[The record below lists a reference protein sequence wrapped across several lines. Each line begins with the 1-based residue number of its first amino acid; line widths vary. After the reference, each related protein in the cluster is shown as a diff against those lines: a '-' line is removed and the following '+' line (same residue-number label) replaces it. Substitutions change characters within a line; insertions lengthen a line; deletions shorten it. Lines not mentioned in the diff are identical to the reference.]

1 MNPQRWTRATTSA
14 RVRHWLGWAAFTLVV
29 VAVVLTLGVGM
40 VAMLGRG
47 GDDRT
52 WSRWSNVGQAFGALT
67 AIVSGLALAALVVTF
82 VMQFRELQ
90 AQRAELALQR
100 ELAGRV
106 EGHLHRSAEAE
117 LRTLHMDLL
126 KLAMN
131 DRQLA
136 AVWPPFPGVTEEQN
150 RQFLYAN
157 LVLQHTWLQKS
168 LGLSSKAETQSNLRY
183 LFASPLIREYWRA
196 TEPSRASVYVAGSTE
211 FLSARMADEIC
222 REYEAVLA
230 CAEMRSRQD
239 EPAEV
244 AHELGKRNR
253 PAGQQSS

>member
-1 MNPQRWTRATTSA
+1 MNPQRWTRATTFT
-14 RVRHWLGWAAFTLVV
+14 RVQRWLGWAAFTVVV
-29 VAVVLTLGVGM
+29 VAVVLTLGVAM

-52 WSRWSNVGQAFGALT
+52 WSRWSNVGQAFGVLT

-106 EGHLHRSAEAE
+106 EGHLRRSAEAE

-131 DRQLA
+131 DSQLA
-136 AVWPPFPGVTEEQN
+136 AVWPPFPGVSAERN

-157 LVLQHTWLQKS
+157 LVLQHVWLQHS
-168 LGLSSKAETQSNLRY
+168 LGASTEAETQSNLRY
-183 LFASPLIREYWRA
+183 LLASPLIREYWRA
-196 TEPSRASVYVAGSTE
+196 TAPSRARIYIAGTTE
-211 FLSARMADEIC
+211 CILAAMTDEIC
-222 REYEAVLA
+222 REHEGALA
-230 CAEMRSRQD
+230 CAEAAKQAGRAADIAR
-239 EPAEV
+239 
-244 AHELGKRNR
+244 ELSNGLIQ
-253 PAGQQSS
+253 PT